1 MSDCA
6 SRRVV
11 DVHGATVVQ
20 EHPLVLRWVVPL
32 VGQVLLE
39 PRAPWEQHRSS
50 VNRIQSLVYLNP
62 LGVGLLSL

>member
-6 SRRVV
+6 RSRVV
-11 DVHGATVVQ
+11 DVHGAKVVQ
-20 EHPLVLRWVVPL
+20 EHPLVLLLVVPL

-39 PRAPWEQHRSS
+39 PRAAWEEHRSS
-50 VNRIQSLVYLNP
+50 VNRIESLVYLYP